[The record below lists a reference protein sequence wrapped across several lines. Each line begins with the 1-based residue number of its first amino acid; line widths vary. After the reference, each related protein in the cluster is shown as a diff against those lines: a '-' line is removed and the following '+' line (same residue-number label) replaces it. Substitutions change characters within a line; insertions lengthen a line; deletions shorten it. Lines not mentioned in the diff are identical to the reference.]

1 MALSPRSAG
10 LHSFFYQLRKCTFR
24 LKCPCTP
31 IYFQSLCFARS
42 KKDQDLILP
51 YVEFSPFSQNEF
63 VVYFLGGNIWFPSSA
78 SLNLVS
84 ISKRIGGSKRMVKGI
99 DDSCLVSDL
108 RLVFEPAL
116 YRGEQAQTYSK
127 TRTPI
132 ACIDTRPDKL
142 KLAHCTL
149 A

>member
-1 MALSPRSAG
+1 
-10 LHSFFYQLRKCTFR
+10 
-24 LKCPCTP
+24 
-31 IYFQSLCFARS
+31 
-42 KKDQDLILP
+42 
-51 YVEFSPFSQNEF
+51 
-63 VVYFLGGNIWFPSSA
+63 
-78 SLNLVS
+78 
-84 ISKRIGGSKRMVKGI
+84 MVKGI